1 MRRRRLQMGSLYQPA
16 EGSPMNRTPIL
27 RQVRSDGWV
36 ARLDVSAQ
44 RLAVEVPEFDHGSR
58 AEEPSPR
65 LALDP
70 GEPVGAA
77 VLIAKAK
84 QFDDGLMATVELAAS
99 AGLGRLPGKGRFLAD
114 LAAGLGGDA
123 AAVVLAACELGNHPA
138 AVPAELAADVRRRA
152 AEFLADDARS
162 KPLGFYPWTP
172 DLVAAFR
179 RDRFLQTP
187 LPAATAAAVAA
198 GLECVPDGRANYA
211 KFLRLA
217 ARLTNPFMAPAL
229 TDPAT
234 ERAIF
239 PPSWTPEVRLF
250 QQLLADRPVPAGFEL
265 MGELIGAVRRGGVSL
280 RPVGPERLRDGA
292 DTRPVTESGWYDHQM
307 WALEPLAAPQRSPEG
322 ARHEFGPRY
331 RRHLEDLFRGAAA
344 LTRETHVKQAGG
356 GYGGSG
362 GPTVRPIFVGPG
374 LTVEPVPTVYA
385 RRAAAYRFV
394 REVLDEAFGPA
405 WQDLHRLTADGP
417 VAEPLGSELAAVE
430 LLFAG
435 AAATSFRELGI
446 PAVTDEFA
454 EATFAA
460 WRTDLAADPDL
471 GRDVRCVVPVFH
483 DIGRRRTKV
492 WAVLGWRTVR
502 VGVSYLDPP
511 TVLGV
516 APVGRPATSPPPVVW
531 TGASYTFAEP
541 VTAEVYVDRVPDR
554 AEFRDLCRRV
564 RTRDR
569 ILAHLVG
576 ADRPAS
582 PPSAGRVN

>member
-1 MRRRRLQMGSLYQPA
+1 
-16 EGSPMNRTPIL
+16 MNRTPIL
-27 RQVRSDGWV
+27 RQVRADGWV
-36 ARLDVSAQ
+36 ARLNMSAQ
-44 RLAVEVPEFDHGSR
+44 RFAVEVPEFDPGSR

-65 LALDP
+65 PAIDP

-77 VLIAKAK
+77 VLLAKAK
-84 QFDDGLMATVELAAS
+84 QFDDGLMAAVELAAS

-123 AAVVLAACELGNHPA
+123 AAVVLAACALGNHPA
-138 AVPAELAADVRRRA
+138 AVPADLAADVRRRA

-187 LPAATAAAVAA
+187 LPAATAASVAA
-198 GLECVPDGRANYA
+198 GLDLVPDGRANYA
-211 KFLRLA
+211 KLLRLA

-229 TDPAT
+229 TDPGT

-250 QQLLADRPVPAGFEL
+250 QKLFADRPVPAGFEL
-265 MGELIGAVRRGGVSL
+265 MGELIGAVRRRNVSL
-280 RPVGPERLRDGA
+280 RPTPG
-292 DTRPVTESGWYDHQM
+292 SGWYDHQM

-356 GYGGSG
+356 GYGGYG
-362 GPTVRPIFVGPG
+362 GRGPTVRPIFVGPG

-405 WQDLHRLTADGP
+405 WQELHRLTADGP

-446 PAVTDEFA
+446 PAATDEFA

-471 GRDVRCVVPVFH
+471 GRDVRCVVPVFY
-483 DIGRRRTKV
+483 DLGRRQTKV

-516 APVGRPATSPPPVVW
+516 DPVGRPATSPPPVVW

-554 AEFRDLCRRV
+554 AEFRDLCGQV

-569 ILAHLVG
+569 ILAHLRG
-576 ADRPAS
+576 DRPAS